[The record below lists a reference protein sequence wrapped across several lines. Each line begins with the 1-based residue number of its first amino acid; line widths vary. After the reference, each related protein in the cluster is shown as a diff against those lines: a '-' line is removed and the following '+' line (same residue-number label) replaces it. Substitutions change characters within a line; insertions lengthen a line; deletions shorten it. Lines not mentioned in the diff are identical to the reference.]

1 MTVLLWINETVKKAT
16 QDYKLLDFNM
26 KSKVTNASVV
36 NGAVRKTQQ
45 QQVVWHFRS
54 CIMTVLMT
62 IYTGSFLSGTG
73 VITVEVGSAFADITL
88 CAEDD
93 CSMSH
98 TF

>member
-1 MTVLLWINETVKKAT
+1 
-16 QDYKLLDFNM
+16 
-26 KSKVTNASVV
+26 
-36 NGAVRKTQQ
+36 
-45 QQVVWHFRS
+45 
-54 CIMTVLMT
+54 MTVLMT